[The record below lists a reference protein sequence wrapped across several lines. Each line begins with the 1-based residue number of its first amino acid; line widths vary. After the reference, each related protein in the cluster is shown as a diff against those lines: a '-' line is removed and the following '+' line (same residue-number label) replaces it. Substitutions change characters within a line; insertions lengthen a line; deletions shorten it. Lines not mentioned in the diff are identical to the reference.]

1 MSPALRIVAAQ
12 AGIGTTSA
20 VLFFF
25 IGWAA
30 GLSALMALVC
40 VVLPTLFHALIQQ
53 CTRNAAWV
61 LAQSVVRTALTV
73 ILMTVCIAY
82 IGIEPLAFFV
92 TFVATQLGYWQGLTR
107 HQRKTEQ

>member
-25 IGWAA
+25 IGHAA

-40 VVLPTLFHALIQQ
+40 VVLPTMFHALIQQ

-61 LAQSVVRTALTV
+61 LAQSVMKTALTV

-82 IGIEPLAFFV
+82 IGIEPVGFFV
-92 TFVATQLGYWQGLTR
+92 TFVAMQFGYWQGLAR
-107 HQRKTEQ
+107 YQGKADQ